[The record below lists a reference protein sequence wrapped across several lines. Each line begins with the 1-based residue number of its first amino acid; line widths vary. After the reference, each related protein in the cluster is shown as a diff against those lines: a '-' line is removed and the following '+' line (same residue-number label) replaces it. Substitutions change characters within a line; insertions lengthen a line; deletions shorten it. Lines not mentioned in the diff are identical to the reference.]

1 MTPRSASR
9 SSRTPAATARTRPA
23 PRPSTSSRAPHP
35 GSRSSSPNPTP
46 DRLVQPADARP
57 WLDGHVNLESLG
69 VPVGTERRA
78 HPTLARMEALAALLG
93 SPQLEYPIL
102 PLTGTNGKTSATRLA
117 TALLV
122 ETGLSVAA

>member
-9 SSRTPAATARTRPA
+9 SSRTPAATSRTRPA

-69 VPVGTERRA
+69 VPAGTERRP
-78 HPTLARMEALAALLG
+78 HPTLARTEALAALLV
-93 SPQLEYPIL
+93 SPPLEYPIVH
-102 PLTGTNGKTSATRLA
+102 
-117 TALLV
+117 TA
-122 ETGLSVAA
+122 GPHGQ